1 MESAIHKTLKT
12 FSKLFYFG
20 EFETGELD
28 HGGELSDIGESELS
42 PTTELNSTRN
52 SLNVMFEGISP

>member
-1 MESAIHKTLKT
+1 MESDIHKLLRL
-12 FSKLFYFG
+12 SYFG

-28 HGGELSDIGESELS
+28 HGGELSVIGEGKISL
-42 PTTELNSTRN
+42 TTELNSTRN